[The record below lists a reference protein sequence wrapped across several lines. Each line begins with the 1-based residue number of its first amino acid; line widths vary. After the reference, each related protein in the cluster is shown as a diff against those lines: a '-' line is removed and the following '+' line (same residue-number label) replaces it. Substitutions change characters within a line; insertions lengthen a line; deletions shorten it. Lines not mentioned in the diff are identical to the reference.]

1 MQALKTRPKHKD
13 QQDTQGQ
20 VQQAKTK
27 YSISIS
33 WVAAQFLE
41 LHAPF
46 SHKNPSREATEM
58 NI

>member
-20 VQQAKTK
+20 VQAK